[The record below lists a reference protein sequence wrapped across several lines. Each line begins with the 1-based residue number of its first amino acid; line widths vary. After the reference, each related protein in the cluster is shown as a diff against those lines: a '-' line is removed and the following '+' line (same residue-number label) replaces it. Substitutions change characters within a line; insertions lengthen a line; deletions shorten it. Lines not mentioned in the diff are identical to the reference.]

1 MNHRRQISN
10 IRCPFGLQKTG
21 KDSQGTAYPSGR
33 RSRENSLGFYV
44 DLKTA
49 CMLKVGKC
57 CLGYRCIR
65 RAWACPGLDN
75 STPSEG
81 FCCFG
86 NSAGLPW
93 YGNPSVT
100 TQGPVLRCP
109 SVFIWPQRRF
119 LSWSL
124 DVLSQ
129 DFRKSF
135 FHFFWKPWFQVTWRR
150 MQSRD

>member
-1 MNHRRQISN
+1 MNRRRQISN

-57 CLGYRCIR
+57 CPGYRYIR
-65 RAWACPGLDN
+65 TDWACPGLDN
-75 STPSEG
+75 STPSEV
-81 FCCFG
+81 FCCSAH
-86 NSAGLPW
+86 SAGCP
-93 YGNPSVT
+93 GTGTCT
-100 TQGPVLRCP
+100 TQGPVLRGP
-109 SVFIWPQRRF
+109 SVFLRPQRRF

-124 DVLSQ
+124 DVLFQ

-150 MQSRD
+150 MQSSD